1 MSKWIKFLVGLGV
14 GLSGLV
20 ILIAISILILAWS
33 KSRELYRPKTLTLAE
48 GISLGLESGEFDKE
62 FENLPK
68 EEFRVLSPWGY
79 EIAGFYIPGHTANTV
94 LFCHG
99 FTMNRWS
106 MMKYVPIF
114 HRSGWNIIAFDHR
127 MHGDSGGDTT
137 TFGAMETKDLGV
149 VVDAA
154 FQRFSE
160 TQLLGLF
167 GESMG
172 SAIAMQYAFQDDRI
186 SFVIADS
193 PFGNLDEVLR
203 LRAEEI
209 PIPQWLRDITLNL
222 VKWFVHSQAD
232 YEVGDIRPD
241 LDIMKTPIPLLLLHG
256 EGDTYIP
263 PASSIRMYEAR
274 KTIAPTSLELFPKSK
289 HADSLID
296 HREEYESRLISW
308 FQQYLSI
315 DLTDALKNSP

>member
-1 MSKWIKFLVGLGV
+1 MKFLAGLGIGGA
-14 GLSGLV
+14 GLA

-33 KSRELYRPKTLTLAE
+33 KSRELYSPETLTIAE
-48 GISLGLESGEFDKE
+48 GISSGLENGEFDQE
-62 FENLPK
+62 FMNLPK
-68 EEFRVLSPWGY
+68 EEFRVLSPLGY

-106 MMKYVPIF
+106 MMKYAPIF
-114 HRSGWNIIAFDHR
+114 RRSGWNIIAIDHR
-127 MHGDSGGDTT
+127 MHGDSGGDTA

-149 VVDAA
+149 AVDAA
-154 FQRFSE
+154 FQRFPE
-160 TQLLGLF
+160 TRLLGLF

-172 SAIAMQYAFQDDRI
+172 SAVAMQYAFQDDRI
-186 SFVIADS
+186 AFVIADS
-193 PFGNLDEVLR
+193 PFGSLNEVLS

-222 VKWFVHSQAD
+222 VKWFVHSLAG
-232 YEVGDIRPD
+232 YEVGSIRPD
-241 LDIMKTPIPLLLLHG
+241 LDIMKTAIPILILHG

-263 PASSIRMYEAR
+263 PAASIRMYEAR
-274 KTIAPTSLELFPKSK
+274 KNIAPTDLELFPESK
-289 HADSLID
+289 HADSLMD

-308 FQQYLSI
+308 FQRRLGI
-315 DLTDALKNSP
+315 DLAVALKNSP